1 MSPTALVQFG
11 PVDLN
16 PPPNTAGA
24 DRQTSFRGHLT
35 HLCHRNRVAKIPAHA
50 PHDDVSRIMSPFE
63 GIGCGDRH
71 VSPYQTGPPQFS
83 QQNLGAL
90 HSRPRPRTSTFEVGT
105 AKTRNT
111 SGDRK

>member
-11 PVDLN
+11 PVDLD

-24 DRQTSFRGHLT
+24 DGQTPLRGHFT

-50 PHDDVSRIMSPFE
+50 PHDDVTRIMSPFE

-71 VSPYQTGPPQFS
+71 ISRYQKCPASFRNGILSSEGNSAIQTG
-83 QQNLGAL
+83 LGNDGL
-90 HSRPRPRTSTFEVGT
+90 SPM
-105 AKTRNT
+105 
-111 SGDRK
+111 